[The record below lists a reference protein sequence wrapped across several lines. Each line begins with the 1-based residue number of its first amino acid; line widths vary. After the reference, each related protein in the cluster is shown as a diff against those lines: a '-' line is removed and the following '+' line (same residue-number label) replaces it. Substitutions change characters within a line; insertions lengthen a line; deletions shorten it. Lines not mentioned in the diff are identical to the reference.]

1 MNIEYKFYL
10 IVSYNGTIEV
20 RKRLPGMTRSQ
31 IAIPMTVLIP
41 EEAFYNSTNV
51 VTITVPA
58 EQIVRPTAEVAL
70 GEIEEP
76 AS

>member
-41 EEAFYNSTNV
+41 EETFDNTTNV

-58 EQIVRPTAEVAL
+58 DQFVRPTAEVTL

-76 AS
+76 AP